1 MKENQRIAVTKRML
15 KEGLLRLL
23 REKELKN
30 IRITELCGESGVNR
44 ATFYRHYETV
54 EDVLCEL
61 ERDIARQMLPPSG
74 MPTDLS
80 QVRSRLEEVF
90 SFAAE
95 HSDILKIL
103 FRCNAEE
110 DMMRRINDFYKHY
123 LELHNGSGISVSVDE
138 ATGKSVAAFF
148 AGGFYCLLRQW
159 VDDGMEKSPAQI
171 AEIATQLVRWP
182 VSGKG

>member
-23 REKELKN
+23 RDKELKD
-30 IRITELCGESGVNR
+30 IRITELCAESGVNR

-61 ERDIARQMLPPSG
+61 EQDIACQMLPPSG
-74 MPTDLS
+74 IPTDLS

-95 HSDILKIL
+95 HSDIMKIL

-110 DMMRRINDFYKHY
+110 DMMRRISDFYKHY
-123 LELHNGSGISVSVDE
+123 LQLHSVSNIGIQVDA

-171 AEIATQLVRWP
+171 AEIATQLIHWP
-182 VSGKG
+182 ISGK

>member
-23 REKELKN
+23 RDKELKN
-30 IRITELCGESGVNR
+30 IRITELCAESGVNR

-54 EDVLCEL
+54 EDVLCDL
-61 ERDIARQMLPPSG
+61 ERDIAQQMLPPSG
-74 MPTDLS
+74 TPTDLS

-90 SFAAE
+90 SFVAE
-95 HSDILKIL
+95 HCEIMKIL

-110 DMMRRINDFYKHY
+110 DMMRRINDFYKRY
-123 LELHNGSGISVSVDE
+123 LQLRSGSNVGVQMDE
-138 ATGKSVAAFF
+138 ATGKSVVAFY

-159 VDDGMEKSPAQI
+159 VDDGMEKSPAQV
-171 AEIATQLVRWP
+171 AEIAAQLIRWS
-182 VSGKG
+182 VSGK

>member
-23 REKELKN
+23 RDKDLKN
-30 IRITELCGESGVNR
+30 IRITELCAESGVNR

-61 ERDIARQMLPPSG
+61 ERDIARKMLPSSG
-74 MPTDLS
+74 VPTDLS
-80 QVRSRLEEVF
+80 RVRFRLEEVF

-95 HSDILKIL
+95 HSEIMKIL

-110 DMMRRINDFYKHY
+110 DMIRRINEFYNHY
-123 LELHNGSGISVSVDE
+123 LQLHSVSNIGIGVDA

-159 VDDGMEKSPAQI
+159 VDSGMEQSPAHI
-171 AEIATQLVRWP
+171 AEIAAQLIRWP
-182 VSGKG
+182 IVGR